1 MKKISALLLLLA
13 VVASPVRAQKA
24 GDFGVGVILGSP
36 TGGAAKLWLSDH
48 QALSAG
54 IGFSSS
60 LAVCGDYLWHGW
72 SVLPQPA
79 EGRLPVYLG
88 LGGQIRTLTPDEFG
102 VRGVLGLAYWLPRN
116 PVELFLEFVP
126 VVRVT
131 PWTSVGLGGG
141 IGLRYYFT
149 KG

>member
-1 MKKISALLLLLA
+1 MKKISALLLLLS
-13 VVASPVRAQKA
+13 VVASPVCAQKA
-24 GDFGVGVILGSP
+24 GDVGVGVILGSP
-36 TGGAAKLWLSDH
+36 TGGTAKLWLSDR

-60 LAVCGDYLWHGW
+60 LMVYGDYLWHSW
-72 SVLPQPA
+72 TVLPQPS

-116 PVELFLEFVP
+116 PVEVFAEFVP
-126 VVRVT
+126 VVRVA
-131 PWTSVGLGGG
+131 PWASVGLGGG
-141 IGLRYYFT
+141 IGLRYYFSAS
-149 KG
+149 

>member
-1 MKKISALLLLLA
+1 MKKTLALLLLVTA
-13 VVASPVRAQKA
+13 VASPVRAQKA
-24 GDFGVGVILGSP
+24 GDIGVGVILGSP

-60 LAVCGDYLWHGW
+60 LAVYGDYLWHSW
-72 SVLPQPA
+72 SVLPQPS

-88 LGGQIRTLTPDEFG
+88 LGGQIRTLSPDEFG

-116 PVELFLEFVP
+116 PVELFVEFVP
-126 VVRVT
+126 VVRVA
-131 PWTSVGLGGG
+131 PWASVGLGGG
-141 IGLRYYFT
+141 IGLRYYFI
-149 KG
+149 KS

>member
-1 MKKISALLLLLA
+1 MKKISALLLLLS
-13 VVASPVRAQKA
+13 VVASPARAQKA

-54 IGFSSS
+54 IGFSSN
-60 LAVCGDYLWHGW
+60 LMVYGDYLWHSW
-72 SVLPQPA
+72 SVLPQPG

-102 VRGVLGLAYWLPRN
+102 VRGVLGVSYWLPRN
-116 PVELFLEFVP
+116 PVELFVELVP
-126 VVRVT
+126 VVRVD
-131 PWTSVGLGGG
+131 PWASVGLGGG

-149 KG
+149 RS